1 MRLLSLQ
8 VALFVDGVIDRPDL
22 LMPQI
27 NTEFNNMF
35 NDMPNVI
42 KLPPEAPAEI
52 PIVQMFSIDQKYRLN
67 ISRNRVDLFYTAQA
81 PLVDSTPLYL
91 QTLSPLI
98 AQFYNYIV
106 ENRKIPINR
115 VGFITTI
122 FYPEEKNISRI
133 VKRYFADKSFEKSCE
148 LSFRVNTQSKIK
160 SHVINNILNVEANTL
175 FQRNGSQESSTN
187 GIIVTTD
194 INNIPNGKPLSI
206 SAVKSIVTYAEKR
219 LDEAALKEM
228 I

>member
-27 NTEFNNMF
+27 NAEFNNMF

-52 PIVQMFSIDQKYRLN
+52 PIVQMFSIDQKYHLN
-67 ISRNRVDLFYTAQA
+67 ISRSRVDLFYTAQA

-175 FQRNGSQESSTN
+175 FQRSGDQESSTN
-187 GIIVTTD
+187 GIVVTSD
-194 INNIPNGKPLSI
+194 INNIPNGTPLSI

-219 LDEAALKEM
+219 LDEATLKEM

>member
-27 NTEFNNMF
+27 NAEFNNMF

-67 ISRNRVDLFYTAQA
+67 ISRSRVDLFYTAQA

-133 VKRYFADKSFEKSCE
+133 VKRYFSDKSFEKSCE

-175 FQRNGSQESSTN
+175 FQRNGDQESSTN
-187 GIIVTTD
+187 GIVVTSD
-194 INNIPNGKPLSI
+194 INNIPNGTPLSI

-219 LDEAALKEM
+219 LDEATLKEM